1 MTAPPRYDKLFPT
14 TGRESVCIISQ
25 ITSAIAAKQLR
36 KLNEQHDALLA
47 MEKKARNFT
56 AAIQEDVESVRPAY
70 DFQATQDALSEIEEK
85 IRKLKHTLNC
95 FNSTY
100 VIPDFDM
107 TIDQMLIYIPQLTAG
122 KKRLDGMRS
131 KLPRERIQ
139 SSFGRGNNIIEY
151 DYDISKAAEAY
162 GAVSDEL
169 AKAQNALDAAN
180 AAVLFE
186 ADIN

>member
-1 MTAPPRYDKLFPT
+1 MA
-14 TGRESVCIISQ
+14 Q

-47 MEKKARNFT
+47 MEKKAKNFT

-70 DFQATQDALSEIEEK
+70 DFQATQDALVEIEEK

-100 VIPDFDM
+100 VIPDFNM
-107 TIDQMLIYIPQLTAG
+107 TIDQMLIYIPQLTAR

-131 KLPRERIQ
+131 KLPKERVQ

-151 DYDISKAAEAY
+151 DYANYDIAKAEEAY
-162 GAVSDEL
+162 TAVSDEL

-180 AAVLFE
+180 ATVLFE
-186 ADIN
+186 ADID